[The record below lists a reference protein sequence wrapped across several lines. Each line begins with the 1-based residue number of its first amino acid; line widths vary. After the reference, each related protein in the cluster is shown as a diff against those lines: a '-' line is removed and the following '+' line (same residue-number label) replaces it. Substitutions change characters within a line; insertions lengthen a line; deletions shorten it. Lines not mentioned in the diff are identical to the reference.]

1 MHSAQVAVEHRTPPR
16 RTAVR
21 GRGKTRL
28 SDAQIAVEV
37 AERRS
42 PFRPPGSTTLMTGS
56 GRGHPGTRP
65 NTPTRSG
72 RGGVITSAKPG
83 EFAVATDYDDARRR
97 RHRRFGVVGRW
108 RMTRTVGVIAV
119 VAVVAVVVVGGVH
132 AVVVGGVLFAE
143 EGRQA
148 GPIDSSHPSPP

>member
-1 MHSAQVAVEHRTPPR
+1 VAQRRPDRRGGRRTTIAAPTAGVDDVDDREWPRPPR
-16 RTAVR
+16 HAS
-21 GRGKTRL
+21 KYAN
-28 SDAQIAVEV
+28 S
-37 AERRS
+37 
-42 PFRPPGSTTLMTGS
+42 FRP
-56 GRGHPGTRP
+56 
-65 NTPTRSG
+65 
-72 RGGVITSAKPG
+72 GGGDYIGNG
-83 EFAVATDYDDARRR
+83 EFAVATDYDDVRRR